1 MSGNTNKKKV
11 GLALGSGGVRGLAH
25 VGVIKSLAEN
35 NIPIDLIAGSSIG
48 SWVGAHY
55 ALFQDVELLRDFT
68 VGKKKEKLLSF
79 LDPKLRGGL
88 VGGNKLES
96 MLDLWLNHCN
106 FEDLKIPL
114 AITTTD
120 LISGKQH
127 VFQDGNLAF
136 ACRAS
141 MAVPGIFRPV
151 KFEQKLLV
159 DGGISDPVPDDLLKQ
174 LGADIIISV
183 NLDHRGELNIN
194 LQKPKLIDV
203 SIRTMDLLRQNLA
216 KLSMQQ
222 SDVIIEPNLSKY
234 AKWSDYFLKK
244 NEDEIV
250 EAGWREANSKI
261 KDILS
266 LLNSD

>member
-1 MSGNTNKKKV
+1 MLNNKYNKKV

-25 VGVIKSLAEN
+25 VGVIKALVEN

-79 LDPKLRGGL
+79 LELKLRGGL

-96 MLDLWLNHCN
+96 MLDVWLNHAN
-106 FEDLKIPL
+106 FTDLKIPM

-120 LISGKQH
+120 LISGEQYIFKT
-127 VFQDGNLAF
+127 GNLAF

-141 MAVPGIFRPV
+141 MAVPGVFRPV
-151 KFEQKLLV
+151 VFEGKLLA

-174 LGADIIISV
+174 MGADIIISV
-183 NLDHRGELNIN
+183 NLDHRGELNLNI
-194 LQKPKLIDV
+194 QKPKLIDI
-203 SIRTMDLLRQNLA
+203 SIRTMDLLRQNLS
-216 KLSMQQ
+216 KLSMQY
-222 SDVIIEPNLSKY
+222 SDIIIEPNLSQY
-234 AKWSDYFLKK
+234 SKWSDYFLKK
-244 NEDEIV
+244 SENQIV
-250 EAGWREANSKI
+250 EAGWHETNKKI

-266 LLNSD
+266 LLRND